1 VRVDKAATTSG
12 ESPYE
17 RLRRHG
23 ALRSALIA
31 YGIAAFVYFFPRP
44 HPSADGEP
52 MLVAATGALQ
62 MLLVGL
68 ALQIVSFA
76 IRKIIMRYERKH
88 GIEGFLSPLAL
99 FIFELIVDAVTVL
112 LFALATF
119 RGLASFNSGL

>member
-1 VRVDKAATTSG
+1 MRVDKAPAAA
-12 ESPYE
+12 EKSPYE
-17 RLRRHG
+17 RMRQHG
-23 ALRSALIA
+23 AIRSALIA

-44 HPSADGEP
+44 QTNADGEP
-52 MLVAATGALQ
+52 VLVAATGALQ

-76 IRKIIMRYERKH
+76 IRKIVTRYERKH

-99 FIFELIVDAVTVL
+99 FIFELVVDAVTVL

>member
-1 VRVDKAATTSG
+1 VRADKAPTVDG

-17 RLRRHG
+17 RMRRHG
-23 ALRSALIA
+23 AIRSALIA

-44 HPSADGEP
+44 HTNADGEP
-52 MLVAATGALQ
+52 VLVAATGALQ
-62 MLLVGL
+62 MLLLGL

-76 IRKIIMRYERKH
+76 IRKIVTRYERKH

-99 FIFELIVDAVTVL
+99 FIFELVVDAVTVL

-119 RGLASFNSGL
+119 RGVASFNSGL